1 MELPDLPKKY
11 KRTEADV
18 DGKVLNWLLKNYPIS
33 FALEVKV
40 GNNKVLPH
48 QKTALAK
55 VTKGRYGKKIPDMGQ
70 RNDFDAFGLING
82 DALVCTVTGKNVS
95 CIVNDTHEITFT
107 I

>member
-1 MELPDLPKKY
+1 MYPLPKKV

-18 DGKVLNWLLKNYPIS
+18 DGKVLNWLLKNYPRS
-33 FALEVKV
+33 FGYEVKV
-40 GNNKVLPH
+40 GKNKLLPH
-48 QKTALAK
+48 QKQVLKKIAN
-55 VTKGRYGKKIPDMGQ
+55 GKFGYKIPDMGR
-70 RNDFDAFGLING
+70 RNPIDGFGLING